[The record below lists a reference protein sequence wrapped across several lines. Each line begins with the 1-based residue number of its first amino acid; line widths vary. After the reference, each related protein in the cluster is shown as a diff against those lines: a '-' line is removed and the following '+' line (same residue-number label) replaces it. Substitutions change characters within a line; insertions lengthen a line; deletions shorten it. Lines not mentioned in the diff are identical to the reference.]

1 MTPLR
6 SGNVVWRINR
16 PPAGKP
22 LSAVKCVV
30 MRTHSNGSV
39 AVRASTFATQ
49 EKIVP
54 GEDVFTDREA
64 CRAEINRRAEQ
75 PEASRG

>member
-1 MTPLR
+1 MTPPLR
-6 SGNVVWRINR
+6 PGNQVWRINH
-16 PPAGKP
+16 PPSGKP

-30 MRTHSNGSV
+30 MRTRSDGSV
-39 AVRASTFATQ
+39 AVRASTFAAQ

-64 CRAEINRRAEQ
+64 CRAEINRRAE
-75 PEASRG
+75 AS

>member
-1 MTPLR
+1 MSALR
-6 SGNVVWRINR
+6 SGHVVWRINR

-30 MRTHSNGSV
+30 MRVHPNGHV

-64 CRAEINRRAEQ
+64 CRAEINRRAE
-75 PEASRG
+75 ASA